1 MVTLIE
7 TCRIG
12 EIMTQNPLTVR
23 PDTTIVQVGRIFEMH
38 ACNMFPV
45 ISDRGVLQGV
55 VTKLDLL
62 KISRSWS
69 GRITADLR
77 ALWSEEVEDIM
88 SRGVISVT
96 QEEPVATALTLM
108 VSRRF
113 RSIPVVQRKTR
124 EAVLV
129 GIISRNDVLKCLVLD
144 DSENPVLR

>member
-12 EIMTQNPLTVR
+12 EIMTQNPITPR
-23 PDTTIVQVGRIFEMH
+23 PDTTIVQLGRLFEMH
-38 ACNMFPV
+38 AWNMFPV
-45 ISDRGVLQGV
+45 INDRGVLQGV
-55 VTKLDLL
+55 VTTLDLL
-62 KISRSWS
+62 KTCRPWS
-69 GRITADLR
+69 GRITVDLR
-77 ALWSEEVEDIM
+77 ALGSEPVEDIM

-96 QEEPVATALTLM
+96 PEEPVATALTLM

-129 GIISRNDVLKCLVLD
+129 GIVSRSDVLKCLVLD
-144 DSENPVLR
+144 DSGNPVLR